1 MLPFKVF
8 LRKLISRGQA
18 LVKNSEESKVASD
31 LLRKRVDAKVT
42 LESK

>member
-18 LVKNSEESKVASD
+18 LVKNSEESKVTID
-31 LLRKRVDAKVT
+31 LSRKRVDTKVDF
-42 LESK
+42 ESK

>member
-18 LVKNSEESKVASD
+18 MVKNSEESKFTND
-31 LLRKRVDAKVT
+31 LLRKRVDAKVD